1 MSIAK
6 VLDKGLTRAFIKKE
20 YQEEVLKELEEKA
33 QKKSAVKAERKA
45 EKAEKREARKERRA
59 QVFSSVKEKLARKA
73 NEEPVAEEEGV
84 FICYETPEKKGEIYE
99 ATLIEVSQIVDS
111 LGKQVPNLRG
121 ETLKNWNL
129 EKSPLFIKDGK
140 NTLEVIYTDRVYT
153 DDESKAYILVE
164 TEYVYFVIAFE
175 IKLEKKEVKTYQMVE
190 TF

>member
-1 MSIAK
+1 MTTSIAQIGTK
-6 VLDKGLTRAFIKKE
+6 ILIKKE

-33 QKKSAVKAERKA
+33 QKKSAVKAEKKA

-84 FICYETPEKKGEIYE
+84 IICYETPQKKGEIYE
-99 ATLIEVSQIVDS
+99 ASEIEARQIVDS
-111 LGKQVPNLRG
+111 SGKQISDLRG

-164 TEYVYFVIAFE
+164 TEYVYFVVSFE

>member
-1 MSIAK
+1 MTTSIIN
-6 VLDKGLTRAFIKKE
+6 KGLTRAFIKKE
-20 YQEEVLKELEEKA
+20 YQEEVLEELAQKA
-33 QKKSAVKAERKA
+33 EKKSAIKAERKA
-45 EKAEKREARKERRA
+45 QKAEKREARKERRA

-73 NEEPVAEEEGV
+73 NEEPVAEEGV

-111 LGKQVPNLRG
+111 SGKVVPDLRG

-164 TEYVYFVIAFE
+164 TEYVYFVVEYE
-175 IKLEKKEVKTYQMVE
+175 IKIKKKEVKTYQMVE

>member
-1 MSIAK
+1 MTTSIIN
-6 VLDKGLTRAFIKKE
+6 KGLTRAFIKKE
-20 YQEEVLKELEEKA
+20 YQEEVLEELA
-33 QKKSAVKAERKA
+33 Q
-45 EKAEKREARKERRA
+45 KAEKREARKERRA

-73 NEEPVAEEEGV
+73 NEEPVAEEGV

-111 LGKQVPNLRG
+111 LNKQVPNLRG

-153 DDESKAYILVE
+153 DDETKAYILVE
-164 TEYVYFVIAFE
+164 TEYVYFVVSFE

>member
-1 MSIAK
+1 MTMSIAK
-6 VLDKGLTRAFIKKE
+6 IGTKILIKKK
-20 YQEEVLKELEEKA
+20 YQEEVLEELEEKA
-33 QKKSAVKAERKA
+33 QKKSALKA
-45 EKAEKREARKERRA
+45 EKKAQKAEKKEARRERRA
-59 QVFSSVKEKLARKA
+59 EIFSSVKGKLVKKA
-73 NEEPVAEEEGV
+73 NKEPVSEEGV
-84 FICYETPEKKGEIYE
+84 IICYETPEKKGEIYE

-111 LGKQVPNLRG
+111 LNKQVPNLRG

-153 DDESKAYILVE
+153 DDETKAYILVE
-164 TEYVYFVIAFE
+164 TEYVYFVVSFE

>member
-1 MSIAK
+1 MIMSIAK
-6 VLDKGLTRAFIKKE
+6 IGTKCLIKKD
-20 YQEEVLKELEEKA
+20 YQKEVIEELEEKA
-33 QKKSAVKAERKA
+33 QKKSALKAERKA
-45 EKAEKREARKERRA
+45 EKAEKREARRERRA
-59 QVFSSVKEKLARKA
+59 EIFSSVKGKLVKKA
-73 NEEPVAEEEGV
+73 NEEPVAEEGV

-111 LGKQVPNLRG
+111 LNKQVPNLRG

-153 DDESKAYILVE
+153 DDETKAYILVE
-164 TEYVYFVIAFE
+164 TEYVYFVVSFE

>member
-1 MSIAK
+1 MFMTTSIIN
-6 VLDKGLTRAFIKKE
+6 KGLTRAFIKKE
-20 YQEEVLKELEEKA
+20 YQEEVLEELA
-33 QKKSAVKAERKA
+33 Q
-45 EKAEKREARKERRA
+45 KAEKREARKERRA

-73 NEEPVAEEEGV
+73 NEEPVAEEGV

-111 LGKQVPNLRG
+111 LNKQVPNLRG

-153 DDESKAYILVE
+153 DDETKAYILVE
-164 TEYVYFVIAFE
+164 TEYVYFVVSFE

>member
-1 MSIAK
+1 MTTSIAQIGTK
-6 VLDKGLTRAFIKKE
+6 ILIKKE

-33 QKKSAVKAERKA
+33 QKKSAVKAEKKA

-73 NEEPVAEEEGV
+73 NEEPVAEEGV
-84 FICYETPEKKGEIYE
+84 IICYETPEKKGEIYE
-99 ATLIEVSQIVDS
+99 ASEIEARQIVDS
-111 LGKQVPNLRG
+111 SGKQISDLRG

-164 TEYVYFVIAFE
+164 TEYVYFVVSFE